1 MKDSQEKDVQSFDD
15 RKLREAVS
23 SFPLE
28 PGVYIMRSADNNI
41 LYVGK
46 AKQLRNRARSYFSAG
61 RQHIK
66 TAVLMNNV
74 RSIECIVTSTEH
86 EALLLENSLIKE
98 HQPRYNINLKDS
110 KSYPVIRITKEEFP
124 KIFRTR
130 RIIQDGSEYFG
141 PFPNVQQIDIYLDL
155 IEKLFPLRKCRGKVK
170 PRKQPCLYYHI
181 GRCAAVCAG
190 KTSKEEYLDRVS
202 QARQLLN
209 GETDKV
215 SSRLQQRMMKS
226 SAELKFEDAAW
237 CRDALKALE
246 DLNNRQSVVDFDPET
261 RDYIAMYRQKE
272 LCVFTV
278 FQMRGGKL
286 LGTESFRSRSVEDD
300 REAIAEFID
309 RYYSSLKQ
317 PPRKIFTQIDFTA
330 AEGRTPDL
338 MSGGALPEWSGADEA
353 AETEPAYEG
362 GDSAGVYPDI
372 ASPENHRDSAV
383 LNMAVENARQ
393 ELSSWLRDEG
403 DMEALEELAQIL
415 NLPAAPHRIEGFDIA
430 QLHGKH
436 TVAAMV
442 HFNRGAPDKSEYRR
456 YHIRS
461 LKGKIDD
468 FAAMR
473 EAVARRYTR
482 LQNEERQMPDLI
494 LIDGGKGQVSAAK
507 QVLGALDL
515 DHIPLL
521 GLAKQFEE
529 IILPGQSESLRL
541 PEGSPALRILQH
553 VRDEAHRFST
563 GFNQLLRAK
572 DINAGVIEQVEGI
585 GPGKSKRLLQTFG
598 SLEGISAADT
608 EDIMSCAGISET
620 AALQLKLLSKE
631 AAEQASFAGETEN
644 SEED

>member
-1 MKDSQEKDVQSFDD
+1 
-15 RKLREAVS
+15 
-23 SFPLE
+23 
-28 PGVYIMRSADNNI
+28 
-41 LYVGK
+41 
-46 AKQLRNRARSYFSAG
+46 
-61 RQHIK
+61 
-66 TAVLMNNV
+66 MNNV
-74 RSIECIVTSTEH
+74 RNIECIVTSTEH

-141 PFPNVQQIDIYLDL
+141 PFPNVQAIDIYLDL

-190 KTSKEEYLDRVS
+190 KTSKEDYLDRVD
-202 QARQLLN
+202 QARRLLN
-209 GETDKV
+209 GEAEEV
-215 SSRLQQRMMKS
+215 SSRLERRMTQS

-237 CRDALKALE
+237 CRDALRALE
-246 DLNNRQSVVDFDPET
+246 DLNSRQSVVDFDPET

-317 PPRKIFTQIDFTA
+317 PPRRIFTQIDFTTPD
-330 AEGRTPDL
+330 GRIPDL
-338 MSGGALPEWSGADEA
+338 MSSGPPPEWRGTDLDIGTTEAASVPEA
-353 AETEPAYEG
+353 AETEPAYESG
-362 GDSAGVYPDI
+362 HSACVLPDI
-372 ASPENHRDSAV
+372 SSPENHRDSAV

-393 ELSSWLRDEG
+393 ELSAWLRDEG
-403 DMEALEELAQIL
+403 DTDALEELAEIIGL
-415 NLPAAPHRIEGFDIA
+415 SGAPLRIEGFDIA

-442 HFNRGAPDKSEYRR
+442 HFFRGAPDKSEYRR

-482 LQNEERQMPDLI
+482 LQNEEKKMPDLI

-507 QVLGALDL
+507 QVLRALDL

-529 IILPGQSESLRL
+529 IILPGHSESLRL

-598 SLEGISAADT
+598 SLEGIATADT

-620 AALQLKLLSKE
+620 ASLQLKLLAKE
-631 AAEQASFAGETEN
+631 AAEQASFGEDTETQ
-644 SEED
+644 SETTS